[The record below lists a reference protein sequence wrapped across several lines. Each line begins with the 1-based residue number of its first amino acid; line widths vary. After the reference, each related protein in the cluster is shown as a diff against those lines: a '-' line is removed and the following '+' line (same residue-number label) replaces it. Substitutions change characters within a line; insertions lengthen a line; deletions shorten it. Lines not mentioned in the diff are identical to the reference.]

1 VAASVVDST
10 GAPVQKTCSFSTV
23 KPASTA
29 SITFQANALTVL
41 KTGGTYGIGQPLI
54 VAFGKSVTDK
64 ATAEKAIDIETS
76 PSVPGKFFWVS
87 DKIVHWRPAQYWA
100 KGTTVKVSVNALG
113 VNLGKGVYGA
123 ANASTNFTI
132 GRSLIAISDNNTHHT
147 QVFIDGQLVRTMA
160 CSNGMGGYTTLPDGS
175 QIHFWTQS
183 GPHVV
188 LNKEPVVSM
197 SSGSYGLTDKNNP
210 YYYAPEDVK
219 LCTRITYSG
228 EFLHSAPWNHSLGQ
242 KNLSHG
248 CINLSPADA
257 QWVYDTFMIGD
268 IVQVKNT
275 PKPLPIWDGL
285 GDWNVSYDKYG
296 S

>member
-1 VAASVVDST
+1 
-10 GAPVQKTCSFSTV
+10 
-23 KPASTA
+23 
-29 SITFQANALTVL
+29 
-41 KTGGTYGIGQPLI
+41 
-54 VAFGKSVTDK
+54 
-64 ATAEKAIDIETS
+64 
-76 PSVPGKFFWVS
+76 
-87 DKIVHWRPAQYWA
+87 
-100 KGTTVKVSVNALG
+100 
-113 VNLGKGVYGA
+113 
-123 ANASTNFTI
+123 
-132 GRSLIAISDNNTHHT
+132 
-147 QVFIDGQLVRTMA
+147 
-160 CSNGMGGYTTLPDGS
+160 
-175 QIHFWTQS
+175 
-183 GPHVV
+183 VV